1 MIMAKHN
8 LKYPTIVALRKKLV
22 KLNIADLKTITFQ
35 EVSDIYNEVSL
46 KFIDLDVPKE
56 YKDKIVESLN
66 SAAEYFNLIEEE
78 EFIDLENDTKSRN
91 EITAILSKV
100 STELNKVLVELQ
112 KEIGIQ

>member
-1 MIMAKHN
+1 MAKHN

-22 KLNIADLKTITFQ
+22 KLNIADLKTISFQ
-35 EVSDIYNEVSL
+35 EISDIYNEVSL
-46 KFIDLDVPKE
+46 EFIDLDVPE
-56 YKDKIVESLN
+56 VYKVKIVESLK

-78 EFIDLENDTKSRN
+78 EFTDLENDKQNRN

>member
-1 MIMAKHN
+1 MAKHN
-8 LKYPTIVALRKKLV
+8 LKYPTIVALRKNLV
-22 KLNIADLKTITFQ
+22 KLNIADLKVISFQ

-46 KFIDLDVPKE
+46 EFIDLDVPNE
-56 YKDKIVESLN
+56 YKVKIVESLK

-78 EFIDLENDTKSRN
+78 EFIDLENDKQSRN
-91 EITAILSKV
+91 EISAILSKV

>member
-1 MIMAKHN
+1 MAKHN

-22 KLNIADLKTITFQ
+22 KLNIADLNTISFQ

-46 KFIDLDVPKE
+46 EFIDLDVPNE
-56 YKDKIVESLN
+56 YKVKIVESLK

-78 EFIDLENDTKSRN
+78 EFIDLENDKQSRN